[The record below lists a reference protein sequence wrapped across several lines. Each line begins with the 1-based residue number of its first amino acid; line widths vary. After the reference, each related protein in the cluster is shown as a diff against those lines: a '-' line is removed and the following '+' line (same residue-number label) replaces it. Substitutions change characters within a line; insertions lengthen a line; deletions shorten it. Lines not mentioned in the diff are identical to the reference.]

1 MRCRLVCSGGGVR
14 VGVCAVNCQDY
25 PDLCERYEVTTY
37 PSVLLH
43 RGEGQWEVHYGVLGA
58 QQILESLEDRQVMR
72 HQGCFSAACLPTLSM
87 PHPHQPGSFCGRGD
101 ALFLARAAAEGEA
114 PGHPAAAS

>member
-1 MRCRLVCSGGGVR
+1 MR

-58 QQILESLEDRQVMR
+58 QQILESLEDRQVMQC
-72 HQGCFSAACLPTLSM
+72 QGLLLCCMPPNPLHAPPSPTRLLLWM
-87 PHPHQPGSFCGRGD
+87 R
-101 ALFLARAAAEGEA
+101 
-114 PGHPAAAS
+114 